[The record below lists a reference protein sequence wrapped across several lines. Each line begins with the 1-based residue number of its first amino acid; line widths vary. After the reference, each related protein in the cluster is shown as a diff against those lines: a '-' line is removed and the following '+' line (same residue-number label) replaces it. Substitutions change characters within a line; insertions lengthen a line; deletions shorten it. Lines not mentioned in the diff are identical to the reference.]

1 MPEPKAPVSSIG
13 KLLALHAVL
22 VHDTRVGALP
32 MDSDHPILPPDP
44 NEAEPLSPTGELPA
58 RFLPAL
64 RTAAEAHLGVSVADA
79 HGVLR
84 YVSDRFCEVSRY
96 TRAEFLGRSYR
107 VVNSGHHPP
116 EFWRELWTT
125 ILAGRVWRGII
136 RNRGKDGAPFWV
148 ETTITPEPDAAGTP
162 RWFLAIHT
170 DVTRLKR
177 VEEELRRLTCDLER
191 HVRER
196 TEQVQQSEKLYRL
209 LLSSVTDYHYTV
221 EVRGGQAVATTHTP
235 SCLAVTGYSMEEF
248 LQNPNLWLLMVPEED
263 RPAVLEHARAA
274 LAGENPVPL
283 EHRIVRKDGQVR
295 WIRDR
300 VVVRRDA
307 AGHVAFYDGIL
318 TDITEEKL
326 AQLEVQQLTQS
337 LEQRVNER
345 TAQLKAAH
353 DQLRILFEHA
363 PVGISWVEFGEPA
376 LHHLNDRYCQ
386 IIGLA
391 AEEAR
396 SYGDLLRATH
406 PDDRAD
412 EEELRA
418 RLQSGET
425 NSFTLEKRYVHRDGR
440 VVWGR
445 LTVAVLRDEGGRV
458 IQQFAMLVDITDRVR
473 AEQEARANELRLRR
487 YFENASEI
495 LYSLDSGGVCTFVS
509 PAWTLKLGH
518 ALGDVVGHAF
528 TEFVHP
534 DDVPACKAF
543 FHEVLEAG
551 ISSHSI
557 EYRIRH
563 VGGEWRWHAST
574 GSVIR
579 DEKGAPIFF
588 GIGRDVTQRRAAQME
603 LRAALA
609 RREELERIIARSP
622 SVAVLW
628 GAEEGWAVQFVS
640 ESISQF
646 GYGARDLI
654 AGRVRYVDLLH
665 PDDVARVMDEVRA
678 HTSAAHAEYRQEYRL
693 VCKDGRVR
701 WIDDRTAVRFDP
713 AGRATHHEGILTDI
727 TSRKEAEERDRVARE
742 RDLRVAHEVQQH
754 LLPSIYPDIGVV
766 ETDTLYTPSRLVGG
780 DYYDFFAVG
789 DRRWGFAVAD
799 VSGKGTAAALMM
811 ASCRTALRVKAQG
824 GWAPADVLRM
834 VNYIVQPDMPKA
846 MFISAVYGILDLET
860 SVFTYCRAGHEPGL
874 VVRAGTG
881 AVEELCPAG
890 MALGLDS
897 GALFDECLEEAAVT
911 LAPQDLLVLYT
922 DGITET
928 ANPEG
933 EEFGRERLGAVLRE
947 SRHLPLVEI
956 RQQVD
961 RALCSFAFNAPAS
974 DDRTLL
980 LVRLR

>member
-1 MPEPKAPVSSIG
+1 MASE
-13 KLLALHAVL
+13 
-22 VHDTRVGALP
+22 
-32 MDSDHPILPPDP
+32 HPILPPGS
-44 NEAEPLSPTGELPA
+44 NEAEQLAPTGQLPE
-58 RFLPAL
+58 RFLPPL
-64 RTAAEAHLGVSVADA
+64 RTAAEVHLGVSVADV

-84 YVSDRFCEVSRY
+84 YVSDRFCEISRY
-96 TRAEFLGRSYR
+96 SRAELLGRSFR
-107 VVNSGHHPP
+107 VVHSGHHPP

-125 ILAGRVWRGII
+125 ILAGRVWRGTI
-136 RNRGKDGAPFWV
+136 RNRCKDGAFFWV
-148 ETTITPEPDAAGTP
+148 ETTITPVVDVGGRPQ
-162 RWFLAIHT
+162 WFLAVHT
-170 DVTRLKR
+170 EVTRLKR
-177 VEEELRRLTCDLER
+177 VEEDLRRLTCDLER

-221 EVRGGQAVATTHTP
+221 EVRDGQAVATTHTP

-248 LQNPNLWLLMVPEED
+248 LQNPNLWLLMVPEAD

-274 LAGENPVPL
+274 LAGENPMPI

-300 VVVRRDA
+300 VVVRRDG
-307 AGHVAFYDGIL
+307 AGQVAFYDGIL

-326 AQLEVQQLTQS
+326 AQMEVKQLTES
-337 LEQRVNER
+337 LERRVAER

-353 DQLRILFEHA
+353 DQLRVLFEHA
-363 PVGISWVEFGEPA
+363 PVGISWVEKGDPDIY
-376 LHHLNDRYCQ
+376 HLNDRFCQ
-386 IIGLA
+386 IIGLSA
-391 AEEAR
+391 TEAR
-396 SYGDLLRATH
+396 SYENLLKATH
-406 PDDRAD
+406 PDDRED
-412 EEELRA
+412 QEELMGRLRA
-418 RLQSGET
+418 GEMD
-425 NSFTLEKRYVHRDGR
+425 SFTLEKRYVHKDGR
-440 VVWGR
+440 TVWGQ
-445 LTVAVLRDEGGRV
+445 LTVAVLRDETGR
-458 IQQFAMLVDITDRVR
+458 ITQHFAMLVDITDRVR
-473 AEQEARANELRLRR
+473 AEQEARASELRLRR

-495 LYSLDSGGVCTFVS
+495 LYSLDARGLFTFVS

-518 ALGDVVGHAF
+518 ALGDVVGHSVAD
-528 TEFVHP
+528 FVHEE
-534 DDVPACKAF
+534 DMPACAAF
-543 FHEVLEAG
+543 FRDVVEVG

-563 VGGEWRWHAST
+563 SDGNWRWHAST

-579 DEKGAPIFF
+579 DESGAPIFF
-588 GIGRDVTQRRAAQME
+588 GIGRDVTRRREAQME

-628 GAEEGWAVQFVS
+628 SAQEGWAVQFVS

-646 GYGARDLI
+646 GYSAQDLMV
-654 AGRVRYVDLLH
+654 GRVRYVDLLH

-678 HTSAAHAEYRQEYRL
+678 HSSAEHAEYRQEYRI

-701 WIDDRTAVRFDP
+701 WIDDRTAVRFDS

-754 LLPSIYPDIGVV
+754 LLPNVYPDIGVV

-824 GWAPADVLRM
+824 GWSPADVLRM
-834 VNYIVQPDMPKA
+834 VNYIVEPDMPKA
-846 MFISAVYGILDLET
+846 MFISVVYGILDLDT
-860 SVFTYCRAGHEPGL
+860 NVFSYCRAGHEPGL
-874 VVRAGTG
+874 IVRAGSG
-881 AVEELCPAG
+881 EVEELCPAG

-897 GALFDECLEEAAVT
+897 GVLFDECLEEATVT
-911 LAPQDLLVLYT
+911 LAPKDLLVLYT

-947 SRHLPLVEI
+947 SRHLPLAEI
-956 RQQVD
+956 RLQVD
-961 RALCSFAFNAPAS
+961 RALCSFAFNAPAA

-980 LVRLR
+980 LVRPR